1 VSDVP
6 LWDTFSA
13 DYDRFVDWEGRLAR
27 EMPFLEGVLRQSGA
41 QRVLDVA
48 CGTGHHAIALQE
60 RGFEVVGADV
70 SSGMVAE
77 ARRNAE
83 TRDAAVT
90 FVQAG
95 LGGLRGAAKGPF
107 DAALCLGNSLPSV
120 LSEVALHDA
129 LADISAVLAPD
140 GTLFIQNL
148 NYDRVW
154 PRRERFMPL
163 QTYRQGEEEWLF
175 FRFVDFHQET
185 LTFNMVVL
193 HRNGRLWDYTAGAT
207 DLRPIFSED
216 LKRLLQQNGFEDVDL
231 YGDYD
236 QNPYRPDTGGDL
248 IVVARKN
255 QP

>member
-1 VSDVP
+1 VTEVP

-27 EMPFLEGVLRQSGA
+27 EMPLLEGILRGSGA
-41 QRVLDVA
+41 QRLLDVA

-60 RGFEVVGADV
+60 RGFEVVGTDV
-70 SSGMVAE
+70 SAGMVAE
-77 ARRNAE
+77 ASRYARAK
-83 TRDAAVT
+83 DAAVT
-90 FVQAG
+90 FLRAG
-95 LGGLRGAAKGPF
+95 LGELRGAMEGPF
-107 DAALCLGNSLPSV
+107 DAALCLGNSLPSM
-120 LSEVALHDA
+120 LSEAALRDA
-129 LADISAVLAPD
+129 LADISAVMASD
-140 GTLFIQNL
+140 GTLLIQNV

-163 QTYRQGEEEWLF
+163 QTYQQGEEEWLF

-193 HRNGRLWDYTAGAT
+193 HRNGSTWTYSAGAT

-216 LKRLLQQNGFEDVDL
+216 LTQLLQQTGFAEVEL

-236 QNPYRPDTGGDL
+236 QNPYRPDRSGDL
-248 IVVARKN
+248 IAVARTR
-255 QP
+255 QS

>member
-1 VSDVP
+1 MSEVP

-27 EMPFLEGVLRQSGA
+27 EMPLLEGILRGSGA

-60 RGFEVVGADV
+60 RGFEVVGTDV
-70 SSGMVAE
+70 SAGMVAE
-77 ARRNAE
+77 ARRYARD
-83 TRDAAVT
+83 RDAAVT
-90 FVQAG
+90 FVRAG
-95 LGGLRGAAKGPF
+95 LGELRGAVKGPF
-107 DAALCLGNSLPSV
+107 DAVLCLGNSLPSM
-120 LSEVALHDA
+120 LSEEALHHA

-140 GTLFIQNL
+140 GALFVQNL

-163 QTYRQGEEEWLF
+163 QTHRRGEEEWIFL
-175 FRFVDFHQET
+175 RFVDYHQET

-193 HRNGRLWDYTAGAT
+193 HSNGGKWDYFADAT

-216 LKRLLQQNGFEDVDL
+216 LKRLLQQTGFVDVHL

-236 QNPYRPDTGGDL
+236 QNPYRPDSSGDL
-248 IVVARKN
+248 IVVARKK
-255 QP
+255 QS